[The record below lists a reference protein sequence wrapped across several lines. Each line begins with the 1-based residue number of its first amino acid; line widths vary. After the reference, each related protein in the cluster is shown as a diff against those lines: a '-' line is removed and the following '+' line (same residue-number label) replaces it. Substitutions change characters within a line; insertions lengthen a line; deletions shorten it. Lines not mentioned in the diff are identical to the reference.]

1 MYLLNRMTAI
11 DQKWLIRIMLERVR
25 FGIGQQKIMSLFHPA
40 GNDLYARY
48 SHLSKV
54 CDCIERNEI
63 NGISNAQLDDSRN
76 DFIVQPGQP
85 FRPMLC
91 QASHTV
97 NLEQIIANE
106 EYYIETKMDGER
118 FQMHIVGEQYRY
130 FSRKG
135 KDYTHTF
142 GGDVLTG
149 TLTPHI
155 GRLFKQNIG
164 SAIFDGEMMVWNR
177 DERIYRIKA
186 ENTDVK
192 SLRANDSTYRPCFCV
207 FDVLHFNG
215 QCLIQKPYA
224 ERVRLLSTLFKE
236 QPGFMVV
243 SQTTRIT
250 DR

>member
-1 MYLLNRMTAI
+1 MTAI

-25 FGIGQQKIMSLFHPA
+25 FGIGPQTIMSLFHRDA
-40 GNDLYARY
+40 NDLYARY

-63 NGISNAQLDDSRN
+63 VGGSDAKLLVDDT
-76 DFIVQPGQP
+76 IVQPGQP

-97 NLEQIIANE
+97 NLAQLIANE
-106 EYYIETKMDGER
+106 DFHLETKMDGER
-118 FQMHIVGEQYRY
+118 FQMHIVGEGKQYRY

-135 KDYTHTF
+135 KDYTQSF
-142 GGDVLTG
+142 GGDVTTG

-155 GRLFKQNIG
+155 SHLFKQTIS

-177 DERIYRIKA
+177 DNQIYKIKA

-192 SLRANDSTYRPCFCV
+192 SLRTNDSTLRPCYCIY
-207 FDVLHFNG
+207 DVLHLNG
-215 QCLIQKPYA
+215 KCLIRIPYA
-224 ERVRLLSTLFKE
+224 ERVRLLGTLFKE
-236 QPGFMVV
+236 KPGFMVL
-243 SQTTRIT
+243 SQSTPIR